1 MEAEYNFNNKILA
14 LDLMKCRERCGNTP
28 KEKYVS
34 RKGKKIIH
42 TVNKQLLYSVIHL

>member
-34 RKGKKIIH
+34 RKGKKLFILS
-42 TVNKQLLYSVIHL
+42 TNNCFTA